1 MRLTRSRRVPAG
13 ISVPVRSRRCTTAMA
28 FFRIGSIMTVV
39 DSRPWRAARAS
50 PIWRLLSA
58 AP

>member
-1 MRLTRSRRVPAG
+1 
-13 ISVPVRSRRCTTAMA
+13 MA